1 MEKHRKSGKFP
12 DEVRERAVRLVRVSE
27 VRHASQCAALVS
39 VLGRIGCTAE
49 TLRRR
54 VRQAK
59 VDGGVRR
66 GVTADMTARMNAP
79 NASFA
84 NCATPTRS

>member
-49 TLRRR
+49 TLDAGFGR
-54 VRQAK
+54 
-59 VDGGVRR
+59 
-66 GVTADMTARMNAP
+66 P
-79 NASFA
+79 
-84 NCATPTRS
+84 RSMAACGAA